1 MAQQEDASPRP
12 FNPRPFCPN
21 PLVIKPEQRIEQLKK
36 FLEDPTPKIQRQRT
50 NIEGLIRMYETGD
63 LGPLVFP
70 GQQTIWICKGQ
81 IMDPPP
87 RLNDLPPIMVHS
99 AVWAELMQQS
109 PPQVTT
115 SKQ

>member
-50 NIEGLIRMYETGD
+50 NIEGLIRMT
-63 LGPLVFP
+63 
-70 GQQTIWICKGQ
+70 QQTIWICKGQ

-99 AVWAELMQQS
+99 AVWAEGIFHQLMQQS